1 MKLPFLNIWITRT
14 DWESLFNYERECREV
29 ERKWALSVN
38 ERLIDFQK
46 KQPVRDPKTGRFV
59 SKFKSLHDQLRAEVD
74 NQTIGHYDD
83 IKKAGK

>member
-14 DWESLFNYERECREV
+14 DWAFLYNYERGV
-29 ERKWALSVN
+29 LKNERKAMNDYIV
-38 ERLIDFQK
+38 RHKRCDDCQK
-46 KQPVRDPKTGRFV
+46 YK
-59 SKFKSLHDQLRAEVD
+59 SKFKALHDQLRAEVN